1 MLRPFVLTARL
12 PAPPRHAVDRYLD
25 GSILSSLTT
34 KSRSTCAFSCF
45 AIVWSERGWGD
56 VRRKAFGSALFPGAI
71 PADSSLLL
79 LSGYCLRR
87 GGRRKRLPGPLKS
100 LLDWSSSTATET
112 CKERYS
118 RILLHEQVLSIGE
131 TSSLNCSQND
141 CCRICFLFS
150 DGKRGSF
157 DSAFLSLPLEYS
169 PTAKEGGM
177 LCS

>member
-1 MLRPFVLTARL
+1 MLRPFILTARL

-45 AIVWSERGWGD
+45 AIAWSERGWGD

-87 GGRRKRLPGPLKS
+87 GGRRKRLPGPLN
-100 LLDWSSSTATET
+100 LG
-112 CKERYS
+112 S
-118 RILLHEQVLSIGE
+118 RDYWLVEQYCHREVQPYFTTRTGSEHWKDVI
-131 TSSLNCSQND
+131 SQ
-141 CCRICFLFS
+141 LFT
-150 DGKRGSF
+150 K
-157 DSAFLSLPLEYS
+157 
-169 PTAKEGGM
+169 
-177 LCS
+177 

>member
-45 AIVWSERGWGD
+45 AIAWSERGWGD

-87 GGRRKRLPGPLKS
+87 GGRRKRLPGPLK
-100 LLDWSSSTATET
+100 
-112 CKERYS
+112 R
-118 RILLHEQVLSIGE
+118 
-131 TSSLNCSQND
+131 
-141 CCRICFLFS
+141 
-150 DGKRGSF
+150 
-157 DSAFLSLPLEYS
+157 
-169 PTAKEGGM
+169 
-177 LCS
+177 